1 MSDAVMG
8 FLGMLLFGVML
19 FLVLSAPF
27 HIGLMMENNRL
38 YKSCMLEMQDK
49 THKEAVE
56 ICKERTKE

>member
-1 MSDAVMG
+1 MNNKTTAV
-8 FLGMLLFGVML
+8 V
-19 FLVLSAPF
+19 FLVSLVLVITATFNLAVSF
-27 HIGLMMENNRL
+27 ENVRL